1 MHRYMHIHRCKNH
14 YTILLEVDLH
24 AAGLP
29 HVAVSLIGADEAQR
43 WTSGELWRS
52 NRKNRTS
59 RCMAAPSR
67 LLVLLNL
74 VHAPRRQV
82 QIALRTPHEKPGF
95 LDKNRRSD
103 QTLRRVMRLEAL
115 SWDRRLTEPSHHRIW
130 WWWWKIPIWFS
141 LSVANDEVIDNPT
154 SWLAKWAPSRSE
166 RRTVRSTGR
175 ILHYRTS

>member
-1 MHRYMHIHRCKNH
+1 MHIHRCKNH

-29 HVAVSLIGADEAQR
+29 HVAVSLIGTDEAQR

-52 NRKNRTS
+52 NRRNMTS

-95 LDKNRRSD
+95 LDKSRSD
-103 QTLRRVMRLEAL
+103 QTLRCTVIPHAMTRRRELRRDAAWISRVATN
-115 SWDRRLTEPSHHRIW
+115 D
-130 WWWWKIPIWFS
+130 
-141 LSVANDEVIDNPT
+141 VA
-154 SWLAKWAPSRSE
+154 RS
-166 RRTVRSTGR
+166 
-175 ILHYRTS
+175 